1 MIIDYI
7 ARVKRREAT
16 ATRQVEAL
24 ATELISISEKAA
36 AALTELD
43 ISSRE
48 GAQSIR
54 IFFQGFG

>member
-1 MIIDYI
+1 M
-7 ARVKRREAT
+7 
-16 ATRQVEAL
+16 